1 MKRVVVGTAGHIDHG
16 KTQLVKALT
25 GIDTDRLR
33 EEKERGITIDLGFAH
48 LALAPDLRVSI
59 VDVPGHERFVK
70 NMVAG
75 ASGIDL
81 VLMVIAADEGV
92 MPQTREHLAIC
103 QFLGVEKGLVALT
116 KADLVE
122 KDWLE
127 MVAHDVREFLR
138 GSFLEGAPMVA
149 TSAVTGEGLEELR
162 QELARLCEE
171 VSEKGTGVSF
181 RMPIDRVFTIKGFGT
196 VVTGTVH
203 SGQVKVGDTLEV
215 LPRGLEVRVRG
226 LQVHGRDV
234 EEVGPG
240 DRAAINLAGVGKE
253 ELIRGDVLVSPGAFA
268 PSDFVDVSLTLME
281 GARPLKNWTRLR
293 FHWGTAET
301 MGRVKLLDREV
312 LKPGEE
318 TLVRIHLE
326 EPAVT
331 APGDPFV
338 IRSFSPVVTIGGGRV
353 LDSNPSPRPIKRQ
366 QLYGQ
371 LAALKGMPDW
381 KRLEFFLMW
390 EADRGLSPQEA
401 FYKTSRAVPVE
412 DVFKEVLLK
421 GKALSLG
428 GRYFHREAVVSLKRR
443 LERAVLTY
451 FDENPLRLYVSREEI
466 QARMGDVDDRVF
478 DALLEEVA
486 GDGKIALSSEGIS
499 LKSSGP
505 SLSSQE
511 EQWLKFIE
519 SEFDKGGWTPPSEE
533 EVFKRGR
540 IPPEKGKALVKLLLE
555 RGDLVRVS
563 REILLERRWAMEMV
577 MKVQKALAEKGE
589 MTVGEF
595 KELLNI
601 SRKYAVPYLEFL
613 DSKGVTRRV
622 GNVRK
627 AKGQAKP
634 GGRN

>member
-1 MKRVVVGTAGHIDHG
+1 MKRVVIGTAGHIDHG

-48 LALAPDLRVSI
+48 LDLSPDLRVSI

-103 QFLGVEKGLVALT
+103 QFLGVTRGLVALT
-116 KADLVE
+116 KVDLVE

-127 MVAHDVREFLR
+127 MVTGDVREFLK
-138 GSFLEGAPMVA
+138 GSFLEGAPIVA
-149 TSAVTGEGLEELR
+149 TSAVTGQGLEELQR
-162 QELARLCEE
+162 ELVGLCQEVPERGG
-171 VSEKGTGVSF
+171 GTVF
-181 RMPIDRVFTIKGFGT
+181 RMPVDRVFTIKGFGT

-203 SGQVKVGDTLEV
+203 SGSLRVGDGLEV
-215 LPRGLEVRVRG
+215 LPRRLSVRVRG
-226 LQVHGRDV
+226 LQVHGQDV

-253 ELIRGDVLVSPGAFA
+253 ELVRGDVLVSTGAFA
-268 PSDFVDVSLTLME
+268 PSDFVDTTFSLLKDI
-281 GARPLKNWTRLR
+281 RPLKNWARVR

-301 MGRVKLLDREV
+301 MGRVKLLDRDV
-312 LKPGEE
+312 LNPGEE
-318 TLVRIHLE
+318 TVVRIHLE
-326 EPAVT
+326 EPVVT
-331 APGDPFV
+331 VPGDAFV
-338 IRSFSPVVTIGGGRV
+338 VRSFSPVVTIGGGRI
-353 LDSNPSPRPIKRQ
+353 LDSNPSSRPIKR
-366 QLYGQ
+366 GQ
-371 LAALKGMPDW
+371 LFHRLEALKGMPDW

-390 EADRGLSPQEA
+390 EADRGLSPWEA
-401 FYKTSRAVPVE
+401 YLKTTRTVPVE
-412 DVFKEVLLK
+412 DVFKELVLRGK
-421 GKALSLG
+421 GLTLG

-443 LERAVLTY
+443 LERTVLAY
-451 FDENPLRLYVSREEI
+451 FQENPLRLYVSREEI
-466 QARMGDVDDRVF
+466 QARMGEMDPRVF

-486 GDGKIALSSEGIS
+486 GDGKITLSSDGIS
-499 LKSSGP
+499 LKASGP
-505 SLSSQE
+505 TLSSQE
-511 EQWLKFIE
+511 EKWLNFILE
-519 SEFDKGGWTPPSEE
+519 EFDRGGWTPPSEA
-533 EVFKRGR
+533 EVFKKGG
-540 IPPEKGKALVKLLLE
+540 IPPDKGKALVKLLLE

-577 MKVQKALAEKGE
+577 MKVQHALAQKGE

-595 KELLNI
+595 KDLLGV

-622 GNVRK
+622 GNVRR
-627 AKGQAKP
+627 AKGKGA
-634 GGRN
+634 GRG

>member
-1 MKRVVVGTAGHIDHG
+1 MKRVVIGTAGHIDHG

-48 LALAPDLRVSI
+48 LDLSPDLRVSI

-103 QFLGVEKGLVALT
+103 QFLGVTRGLVALT
-116 KADLVE
+116 KVDLVE

-127 MVAHDVREFLR
+127 MVTGDVREFLK
-138 GSFLEGAPMVA
+138 GSFLEGAPIVA
-149 TSAVTGEGLEELR
+149 TSAVTGQGLEELR
-162 QELARLCEE
+162 RELVSLCRE
-171 VSEKGTGVSF
+171 VPERGGGTVF
-181 RMPIDRVFTIKGFGT
+181 RMPVDRVFTIKGFGN

-203 SGQVKVGDTLEV
+203 SGSLRVGDGLEV
-215 LPRGLEVRVRG
+215 LPRRLPVRVRG
-226 LQVHGRDV
+226 LQVHGQDV

-253 ELIRGDVLVSPGAFA
+253 ELVRGDVLVSTGAFA
-268 PSDFVDVSLTLME
+268 PSDFVDATFTLLQ
-281 GARPLKNWTRLR
+281 GIRPLKNWARVR

-301 MGRVKLLDREV
+301 MGRVKLLDRDV
-312 LKPGEE
+312 LNPGEE
-318 TLVRIHLE
+318 TVVRIHLE
-326 EPAVT
+326 EPVVT
-331 APGDPFV
+331 VPGDAFV
-338 IRSFSPVVTIGGGRV
+338 VRSFSPVVTIGGGRI
-353 LDSNPSPRPIKRQ
+353 LDGNPSSRPIKR
-366 QLYGQ
+366 GQ
-371 LAALKGMPDW
+371 LFHRLGALKGMPDW

-390 EADRGLSPQEA
+390 EADRGLSPWEA
-401 FYKTSRAVPVE
+401 YLKTTRTVPVE
-412 DVFKEVLLK
+412 DVFKELVLRGK
-421 GKALSLG
+421 GLTLG

-443 LERAVLTY
+443 LERTVLAY
-451 FDENPLRLYVSREEI
+451 FQENPLRLYVSREEI
-466 QARMGDVDDRVF
+466 QARMGEMDPRVF

-486 GDGKIALSSEGIS
+486 GDGKITLSSDGIS
-499 LKSSGP
+499 LKASGP
-505 SLSSQE
+505 TLSSQE
-511 EQWLKFIE
+511 EKWLNFILE
-519 SEFDKGGWTPPSEE
+519 EFDRGGWTPPSEE
-533 EVFKRGR
+533 EVFKKGG
-540 IPPEKGKALVKLLLE
+540 IPPDKGRALVKLLLE

-577 MKVQKALAEKGE
+577 MKVQHALAQKGE

-595 KELLNI
+595 KDLLGV

-627 AKGQAKP
+627 AKGKGA
-634 GGRN
+634 GRG